1 MIDLKCVECGCII
14 PPDATKCPNCGYKYA
29 EVKVSLKLRIMGTGL
44 RWAASVMQLHVLIH
58 GKIHVTATVASP
70 PTSCPFC

>member
-29 EVKVSLKLRIMGTGL
+29 EVKVVKPKNNGNGITVGRIGYAITCPD
-44 RWAASVMQLHVLIH
+44 H